1 MTIQFTWK
9 DRPLLKTN
17 SDVRS
22 RISVHRI
29 LIWMIQVLLKLILFY
44 LMKNDDF
51 YKSGLTEI
59 RRARVW
65 EVLVVGREESFVFS
79 REILGLKII
88 LNEFYT
94 KLL

>member
-1 MTIQFTWK
+1 ME
-9 DRPLLKTN
+9 
-17 SDVRS
+17 
-22 RISVHRI
+22 
-29 LIWMIQVLLKLILFY
+29 
-44 LMKNDDF
+44 NDDF

-88 LNEFYT
+88 FNEFYT
-94 KLL
+94 TLYTTFYTT

>member
-1 MTIQFTWK
+1 ME
-9 DRPLLKTN
+9 
-17 SDVRS
+17 
-22 RISVHRI
+22 
-29 LIWMIQVLLKLILFY
+29 
-44 LMKNDDF
+44 NDDF

-88 LNEFYT
+88 FNEFYT
-94 KLL
+94 T